1 MFVARGSGYGTLI
14 PENPA
19 FGTESERHV
28 WNVLADSLQE
38 GEVLFHGLRFTD
50 AKEGDVEIDL
60 LLLSPTRGAAVIE
73 VKGGVVEFRDG
84 EWTLATNGGAR
95 RRIRPVDQAR
105 RAKHA
110 LRRYLDRSPAWPH
123 GLLRSQWFIALPGTD
138 VTGDMGPEAPR
149 DRLIGRTDVSRT
161 REMVN
166 DGLAMAP
173 REPSVPEEGWVA
185 IAQELILNAPEASLS
200 RDRFDQAHAIGGH
213 SAGAAVALVGLA
225 VGVVVA
231 GVLAFVALGLWA
243 LVLAAL
249 LAAVGLVASYRFMH
263 RRSGVPL
270 VLALGVAVASVAAGG
285 LGGWIILK
293 QRGAGDAA
301 LAALS
306 PQARDAVAASG
317 IDAATLT
324 CHDAYSPCVLDLP
337 WDRNCDDIGF
347 RVAVIGSDDP
357 YGLDRDGDGSGCA
370 SYPESN
376 TGEAVASE

>member
-1 MFVARGSGYGTLI
+1 MARGKQNGRLV

-19 FGTESERHV
+19 FGTESERQI
-28 WNVLADSLQE
+28 WTVLADSLEE

-110 LRRYLDRSPAWPH
+110 LRRYLDRSPEWPH
-123 GLLRSQWFIALPGTD
+123 GLLRSQWFIALPGTE

-149 DRLIGRTDVSRT
+149 DRLIGRSDVSRA

-166 DGLAMAP
+166 DGLTKAP
-173 REPSVPEEGWVA
+173 REPAVPEEGWVTV
-185 IAQELILNAPEASLS
+185 AQELILNAPEASLS
-200 RDRFDQAHAIGGH
+200 RDRFDQAHAAGGH

-225 VGVVVA
+225 IAVVVA
-231 GVLAFVALGLWA
+231 GVLAYVALGPWGLA
-243 LVLAAL
+243 LAAL
-249 LAAVGLVASYRFMH
+249 LAAIGLLTSYRFMH
-263 RRSGVPL
+263 RRSGVPI
-270 VLALGVAVASVAAGG
+270 AVALTVTLASLAAGG
-285 LGGWIILK
+285 AGGWMIL
-293 QRGAGDAA
+293 QREGPAADA
-301 LAALS
+301 LSRLS
-306 PQARDAVAASG
+306 PQARATVVDAG
-317 IDAATLT
+317 IDAGGLV

-357 YGLDRDGDGSGCA
+357 YGLDRDGDGSGCT
-370 SYPESN
+370 SYPESE
-376 TGEAVASE
+376 TGEAVATE